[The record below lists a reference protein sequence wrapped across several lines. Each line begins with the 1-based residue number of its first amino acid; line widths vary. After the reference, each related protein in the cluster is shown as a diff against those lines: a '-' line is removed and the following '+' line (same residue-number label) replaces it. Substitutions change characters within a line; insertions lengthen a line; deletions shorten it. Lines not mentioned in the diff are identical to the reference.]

1 MDAYA
6 VSPSTSAALNTR
18 RGMLARMVATLTIV
32 LAAVLALGG
41 AAPAAQAAGKAAA
54 KSAKAA
60 ADADASAY
68 QIYPTPHTVTY
79 GAAGNASAATQTLR
93 ARATTVIEDG
103 IDADTT
109 ARLQEA
115 LKLKGITATS
125 AHTVPTAKGTTSI
138 LVGVKGSNGAVD
150 QHVAQLK
157 AAGKLVYA
165 DDLFTADNHNDAYLL
180 ASLPASVTGAGDQI
194 IVLGRDT
201 DAAYYGLTTLY
212 QIFQQ
217 IEGAKLRAFTVQ
229 DYADVITRGFI
240 EGYYGNPWSTQD
252 RINLMTWGGYYK
264 LNAYVYAPK
273 DDPKHNS
280 KWRELY
286 TEEELKEKVAPLA
299 EAGNKSKVRFVYAIH
314 PFMSNPITTSNY
326 DASVQI
332 LKEKFTQVMDN
343 GVRQISILADDAGN
357 QGSALYTKLC
367 KDMTDWLHEQQ
378 KATNADGTLKYPGLK
393 DTLIFCPVNYMGN
406 GESWYSDLPS
416 NVQVVNTGGRV
427 WGKVTNNFVSTFKNN
442 SGVAPFMWVNWPCS
456 DNDKDALHMGGHNE
470 FLGADV
476 QPGSVKGV
484 VLNPMQQSEP
494 SKQGIFMNADF
505 SWNLWKSTDHANQAW
520 EDSFSYIDHNS
531 PNATAASD
539 ALHDLSEHMLRIY
552 GGGATWVNGESD
564 AIKDK
569 LTAFTA
575 ALNAGNVTDEQIA
588 EMTTIFTKL
597 QTAAKTYRAGAGDAN
612 MFTQI
617 EPWISTWDDLTAA
630 ALADLA
636 ALKAESAGDTATMLA
651 QYQKATSAYNSSKG
665 HGFHYVDHTEYAKV
679 GKVYLSPAVDALH
692 TYVDGLAATA
702 TNPNAVIT
710 RFVTSRTDAPAAGT
724 VDQVFD
730 GNAATGPVYKTPN
743 QITAGLYFGVTKSK
757 AFDVTRVTFTQGG
770 GKDFIQYPKLQSM
783 DADGNWTDVAGQ
795 TELTGASVID
805 ITGLNLK
812 DVYGVRL
819 VARQANAQDAWPTIY
834 EIEINKGEDDGAES
848 GPVTGTVTAENQ
860 VVDNGSLSNLA
871 DGNTTTFAW
880 MKKGGT
886 DNTRDTTVVDA
897 SFILTFAQASKINRA
912 SFVQVDGTTG
922 DGIVAGKLEYKDAAG
937 TWHELAVVGSG
948 ATQNFT
954 FDTVE
959 ATAIRVR
966 NTQETAKWW
975 KAFEF
980 SASYEEE
987 GDSTASGTLSLANQ
1001 VEAGNSGHELAKAND
1016 GNLDTSA
1023 WLKSASADRTDA
1035 DAQLILTFAKA
1046 MNINT
1051 VTLNQGDSGS
1061 TSDIIDSGKIEY
1073 QAEDGTWT
1081 KVANV
1086 VSATDH
1092 TYTFATVKA
1101 KAVRVVN
1108 GAQKAVWW
1116 RVRELSAGYKA
1127 PSKDK
1132 VFTNIENVKLG
1143 STHEGTEV
1151 TLDDGSA
1158 TFANGSYLALDLG
1171 SVRNGVAIDKGSTTL
1186 PAGTSLVY
1194 SQNGLEWTA
1203 YTDGAKD
1210 VKARYVGVKAT
1221 ADATVSFKGFA
1232 ASYATKAAPSTLK
1245 SDVGTFDATNVFDGD
1260 VTTSFKNTQ
1269 GANAGN
1275 KLVFDLGQERTIT
1288 SVAYWIPEASLDFIR
1303 KAVVEASNDPD
1314 AADAQ
1319 WTPVLYI
1326 NKEDATV
1333 ANTYNTDT
1341 AKDAAFLTHST
1352 AKPGNMYTAN
1362 PKTADTTGNENDPNG
1377 TIALNVKARYLRIR
1391 FTATYTQRW
1400 IQIGELQINGG
1411 EFVGTYGDADI
1422 VTDGAEVQGAS
1433 PANLVDG
1440 DTATVWEPATE
1451 TGSFT
1456 WNVSTPLD
1464 ADGDPYSGV
1473 RIVSS
1478 GAPSNATV
1486 KATVYTDAAFTKT
1499 AEVPLG
1505 TLGQLVSEFRFGDAI
1520 ARARAAQSFSAVKS
1534 VTVSW
1539 NGVKPQI
1546 SELFLM
1552 DGLTAADTTEL
1563 QKAVDAAKAV
1573 ITDSWTASSKAALTA
1588 ALKLAEEALA
1598 NGNAAQ
1604 SYVDSATAA
1613 LTAAQAA
1620 GVAKYTGTELGTLT
1634 ATKIENADGAYTAAS
1649 YQTYAAAYD
1658 AAKAALE
1665 NADDLSQTDGEA
1677 LANALKAA
1685 KDALEFDSSARDRA
1699 TQAKEDAE
1707 DIQNDGYTEDSWND
1721 FQAKLTALKEAIAN
1735 TGATPQALS
1744 DATKALVT
1752 AQDALKKSE
1761 TPEPV
1766 ESKATVAY
1774 LGTSLRYTS
1783 DADLNK
1789 AVNGLRFG
1797 YEFKATG
1804 NAQIDWAQTGW
1815 YYSIDQNALKDTTKL
1830 TGTKHFQAADNKIE
1844 NADKTG
1850 TISNIV
1856 FTKIPVANWVTPLYA
1871 RVKLVYTVTD
1881 ANGNKTEHVVW
1892 GEQVQQDSVITAAT
1906 RIASTDK
1913 TDEQSQKDK
1922 AFAQKLLDSDD
1933 KNNWSDYY

>member
-6 VSPSTSAALNTR
+6 VSPSTSAAHNTR
-18 RGMLARMVATLTIV
+18 RGMLARMVAALTIV
-32 LAAVLALGG
+32 FAAVLALGG
-41 AAPAAQAAGKAAA
+41 AAPTAQAAGKATA

-60 ADADASAY
+60 AAADASAY

-79 GAAGNASAATQTLR
+79 DAVGNADAATQTLR

-103 IDADTT
+103 IDADTA

-115 LKLKGITATS
+115 LKLKGITAT
-125 AHTVPTAKGTTSI
+125 AATAIPTAKGTTSI

-157 AAGKLVYA
+157 AAGKLDFA

-180 ASLPASVTGAGDQI
+180 ASLPSGVTGAGDQI

-332 LKEKFTQVMDN
+332 LKEKFTQVMDS

-357 QGSALYTKLC
+357 QGSDLYAKLC

-393 DTLIFCPVNYMGN
+393 DTLIFCPVNYMGY
-406 GESWYSDLPS
+406 GESWYSNLPS

-470 FLGADV
+470 FLGSDV

-531 PNATAASD
+531 PNATAGSD

-597 QTAAKTYRAGAGDAN
+597 HTAAKTYRSGAGDAN
-612 MFTQI
+612 MLEQI
-617 EPWISTWDDLTAA
+617 EPWIDTWDDLTAA

-710 RFVTSRTDAPAAGT
+710 RFVTSRTDVPATGT

-730 GNAATGPVYKTPN
+730 GNTATGPVYKTPN

-795 TELTGASVID
+795 TELTGKSVID
-805 ITGLNLK
+805 INGLNLK
-812 DVYGVRL
+812 GVYGVRL

-834 EIEINKGEDDGAES
+834 EIEINKGEGGAES
-848 GPVTGTVTAENQ
+848 GPVAGTVTAENQ
-860 VVDNGSLSNLA
+860 VIAQGALANLA
-871 DGNTTTFAW
+871 DGNATTFAW
-880 MKKGGT
+880 MKNGEQK
-886 DNTRDTTVVDA
+886 DYTVVDA

-912 SFVQVDGTTG
+912 SFVQVDGTNG
-922 DGIVAGKLEYKDAAG
+922 DGIVAGKLEYKDAEG
-937 TWHELAVVGSG
+937 TWHDLAVVGSG

-966 NTQETAKWW
+966 NTERTIKWW
-975 KAFEF
+975 KAFEL
-980 SASYEEE
+980 SASYAEE
-987 GDSTASGTLSLANQ
+987 GDSTASGTISIENQ
-1001 VEAGNSGHELAKAND
+1001 VVANNGGALTNAND
-1016 GNLDTSA
+1016 GNLNTVVM
-1023 WLKSASADRTDA
+1023 LKSSAGDRTDK
-1035 DAQLILTFAKA
+1035 DARLILTFSQA

-1051 VTLNQGDSGS
+1051 VTLNQGDSTANGQG
-1061 TSDIIDSGKIEY
+1061 DIIDSGSIDY

-1081 KVANV
+1081 KVADVKTGKDN
-1086 VSATDH
+1086 

-1108 GAQKAVWW
+1108 GAQKPVWW

-1127 PSKDK
+1127 PSKGK
-1132 VFTNIENVKLG
+1132 VLTNIENVKLG
-1143 STHEGTEV
+1143 SAHEGTEV
-1151 TLDDGSA
+1151 TLDNGSV

-1171 SVRNGVAIDKGSTTL
+1171 SVRNGVSISKGTTTL
-1186 PAGTSLVY
+1186 PTGASLVY

-1203 YTDGAKD
+1203 YTEGAKD
-1210 VKARYVGVKAT
+1210 VQARYVGVKAT
-1221 ADATVSFKGFA
+1221 ADATVAFKDFA
-1232 ASYATKAAPSTLK
+1232 ASYTTKAEPSTLR
-1245 SDVGTFDATNVFDGD
+1245 SDVGTFDASKVFDGD

-1314 AADAQ
+1314 AADAN
-1319 WTPVLYI
+1319 WKPVLYI

-1362 PKTADTTGNENDPNG
+1362 PKAADTTGNANDPNG
-1377 TIALNVKARYLRIR
+1377 TTALNVKARYLRIR

-1422 VTDGAEVQGAS
+1422 ATDGAEVQGAS
-1433 PANLVDG
+1433 PANLIDG
-1440 DTATVWEPATE
+1440 DTATVWEPAAE

-1486 KATVYTDAAFTKT
+1486 KATVYTDAAFMKT
-1499 AEVPLG
+1499 ADVELG
-1505 TLGQLVSEFRFGDAI
+1505 TLGQLVSEFRFGEAV

-1539 NGVKPQI
+1539 DGVKPQI

-1552 DGLTAADTTEL
+1552 DGLTAADTTKL
-1563 QKAVDAAKAV
+1563 RAAVDAARAV
-1573 ITDSWTASSKAALTA
+1573 DTAAWTASSKAALTA
-1588 ALKLAEEALA
+1588 ALKLADEALA
-1598 NGNAAQ
+1598 NDNAAQ
-1604 SYVDSATAA
+1604 SYVDSATTA

-1620 GVAKYTGTELGTLT
+1620 GVTKYTDAELDELT

-1665 NADDLSQTDGEA
+1665 NADDLSKADGEA

-1685 KDALEFDSSARDRA
+1685 EEALAFDSSARDRA
-1699 TQAKEDAE
+1699 TQAVDDAE
-1707 DIQNDGYTEDSWND
+1707 GIQNDGYTAGTWNE
-1721 FQAKLTALKEAIAN
+1721 FQAMLTALKKALDNAA
-1735 TGATPQALS
+1735 ATPQTLR
-1744 DATKALVT
+1744 DATDALVT

-1766 ESKATVAY
+1766 ESKATATY

-1783 DADLNK
+1783 DADLNT

-1804 NAQIDWAQTGW
+1804 TAEIDWDQTGW
-1815 YYSIDQNALKDTTKL
+1815 YYSIDQNALKDTSKL
-1830 TGTKHFQAADNKIE
+1830 TGTKNFQPAAKRTE
-1844 NADKTG
+1844 NQDQSG
-1850 TISNIV
+1850 IISNIV
-1856 FTKIPVANWVTPLYA
+1856 FTKIPVANWVTPIYA
-1871 RVKLVYTVTD
+1871 RVKLVYTVKD
-1881 ANGNKTEHVVW
+1881 ANGDTTEHVVW

-1906 RIASTDK
+1906 RIANTDK
-1913 TDEQSQKDK
+1913 TDAQAQADK